1 VADGAVD
8 ADGFCSTADSV
19 TGRTGTEEASETTG
33 TATALDPLTELT
45 PSDSIGTLADAGIV
59 TVGESVASPE
69 GICSAVVAGVSI
81 AAMEEVTTA
90 GASLAAGVTVSVVTD
105 PVTPTT
111 GAATGDVTL
120 ALGDAVI
127 LPLGASAGEVPGTAG
142 DTLLVTVSEAS
153 EAD

>member
-1 VADGAVD
+1 ME
-8 ADGFCSTADSV
+8 ADGFCSAADSV
-19 TGRTGTEEASETTG
+19 TGKTGTEEASETTG
-33 TATALDPLTELT
+33 TATALEPLTELT
-45 PSDSIGTLADAGIV
+45 PSDSIGTLADAGTV

-69 GICSAVVAGVSI
+69 GICWAVVHGVSI
-81 AAMEEVTTA
+81 AATDEVTTR
-90 GASLAAGVTVSVVTD
+90 GLSLAAGVTVSDVTD

-111 GAATGDVTL
+111 GAAKGDVTL

-142 DTLLVTVSEAS
+142 ETPLVTVSEAS